1 VLLFALYKWRL
12 HVFTGLCSATYV
24 HTLIWHCSS
33 SPTAAAQCRPC
44 TNRLIAPAYRA
55 HRSSCAVVGLLLWA
69 HAGTDRQTDRHCTVT
84 YTLFRI
90 LCGQCQY
97 ASDNSRRWS
106 LQFGTML
113 PLYECVCGGV
123 PCVQVC
129 HSVSVAWWNG
139 RVPCVQMCCSVSA
152 VWWNGTVLC
161 VQVCCCMTAS
171 LLLALCLQTLYCMLD
186 HRGTTVAS
194 VTESSQR
201 WVALVRPLL
210 SALVSCSCLLFSVL
224 SNLARGIVTAKHHH
238 SLRFLL
244 QDWLH
249 GFPWLF
255 TDTSLV
261 AFRQELKTVLFR
273 ECFPVDW
280 LPDMSCVPAE
290 QLRTDIV
297 TVDIVRWSCSSS
309 ATAPP

>member
-1 VLLFALYKWRL
+1 MATENVILIAFATE
-12 HVFTGLCSATYV
+12 HHASGCQLCS
-24 HTLIWHCSS
+24 
-33 SPTAAAQCRPC
+33 
-44 TNRLIAPAYRA
+44 NRLKSPA
-55 HRSSCAVVGLLLWA
+55 HWA
-69 HAGTDRQTDRHCTVT
+69 HSSKPAAHCCSGEQLGQTDRQTDRHCTVT

-113 PLYECVCGGV
+113 PLYECVC
-123 PCVQVC
+123 
-129 HSVSVAWWNG
+129 G

-201 WVALVRPLL
+201 SAALVRPLL

-224 SNLARGIVTAKHHH
+224 SNFARGIVTAKHHH

-249 GFPWLF
+249 WFPWLF

-261 AFRQELKTVLFR
+261 AFRQELKTMLFR

-297 TVDIVRWSCSSS
+297 TVLSL
-309 ATAPP
+309 TL